1 MGFIHNYMN
10 YSTFAV
16 RFAVQL
22 ADGRP
27 RTEDQRI
34 PNLFKMHELAR
45 IDWFHGF
52 IWAYKSQ
59 IKNLLSP
66 VFRLSSFVFRPTQ
79 HLILS
84 TESLKCESW
93 VN

>member
-1 MGFIHNYMN
+1 MPVLRFD
-10 YSTFAV
+10 STFAV

-34 PNLFKMHELAR
+34 PNPLRYTNWHGLTDFTDLSEPINHKSKTFRAR
-45 IDWFHGF
+45 
-52 IWAYKSQ
+52 YS
-59 IKNLLSP
+59 
-66 VFRLSSFVFRPTQ
+66 VFRPTQ

-84 TESLKCESW
+84 IESLKCES
-93 VN
+93 